1 MPTMTQTIRWGIVGC
16 GDVAEHKSGPALY
29 QTPGSE
35 LVAVMRRD
43 QAKAADFARRHGA
56 TRWYSDIESLLADP
70 EVNAVYIA
78 SPHGLHLT
86 HVTQA
91 AQAGKIVLCEK
102 PMGTGTDEAQQIVD
116 ACKAYGVPLT
126 VAYYRRFWPISRAI
140 QRLLAE
146 SAIGQVIQARVQL
159 ADYFSGDPQRPWLI
173 SRAQAGGGALAN
185 AGSHWVDLVRFL
197 LGEVIE
203 VMADCSSTASGFE
216 VEDTALLCMRMANG
230 ALVSLASTW
239 QSLSPIN
246 EIDLIGT
253 TGRILVGPLS
263 AGQLVLQRG
272 ATEPETMQYPR
283 TGVAHRELLGELIPR
298 LLAGQPSPVPG
309 EEAVAVW
316 RIMEAAYRSNAEG
329 RRVRVG

>member
-70 EVNAVYIA
+70 EVNAVYVA

-126 VAYYRRFWPISRAI
+126 VAYYRRFWPITQAI
-140 QRLLAE
+140 QQLLAE
-146 SAIGQVIQARVQL
+146 GAIGQVIQARVQL
-159 ADYFSGDPQRPWLI
+159 ADHFAGDPQRPWLT
-173 SRAQAGGGALAN
+173 SHTQAGGGALAN
-185 AGSHWVDLVRFL
+185 AGSHWFDLVRFL
-197 LGEVIE
+197 LGQVVD
-203 VMADCSSTASGFE
+203 VMAYCSSEAGGFE
-216 VEDTALLCMRMANG
+216 VDDTAVVQMRTAPG
-230 ALVSLASTW
+230 VLVSFASTW
-239 QSLSPIN
+239 QSQTPIN

-253 TGRILVGPLS
+253 TGRILAGPLS
-263 AGQLVLQRG
+263 RGQLVLQRG